1 MECKYAYLKHDIE
14 YVLCKKE
21 PTPDRA
27 DRNALFH
34 AVCGHQVHCP
44 KQNCHKLTAS
54 WRNCVKLA
62 GEPQEAT
69 GAPFAVEVPTQEAAP
84 QKRSRRAT
92 KPESEE

>member
-1 MECKYAYLKHDIE
+1 MECKFAYMKHDIE

-21 PTPDRA
+21 PEPTRA

-54 WRNCVKLA
+54 WMNCVKLTEKPQEAA
-62 GEPQEAT
+62 GEPFNEGIPVQDEAPKKRSRKAT
-69 GAPFAVEVPTQEAAP
+69 GAKSVD
-84 QKRSRRAT
+84 
-92 KPESEE
+92 